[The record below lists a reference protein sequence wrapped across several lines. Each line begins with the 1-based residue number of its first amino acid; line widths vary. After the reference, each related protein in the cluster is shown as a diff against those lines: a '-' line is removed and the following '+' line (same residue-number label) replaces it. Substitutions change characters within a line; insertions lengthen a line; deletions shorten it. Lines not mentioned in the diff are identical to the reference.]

1 MITYII
7 IAICSA
13 AAAGA
18 AAWLVSRSVYKSQM
32 EVKELSLRNE
42 CDSQILTLKK
52 ELESAALVHQSELN
66 ARTEILK
73 KENEAL
79 KEMFSKEKEN
89 AQQMSRQT
97 QENYEKALKEMKE
110 TVVNSMTAETEKLLK
125 TREKELKE
133 GNQTNMDGILKPL
146 KESISAMEK
155 AMKDNADSHLKSTT
169 ELSEQLKNAV
179 KEMQE
184 KTSDVG
190 RKADTLSEALTGKP
204 KVQGCFGENFLDA
217 ILAGEGLQEGTHY
230 TREAANDDLSR
241 PDFVFHFKDG
251 YEEKDLVVDSKVSL
265 TAFVDYMNATTPE
278 DKASALDRHIKSVRK
293 HIDELSRKEYA
304 KKRAK
309 SFADYVLMFMPRDMA
324 FRVALEADPMLWQEA
339 YQKNV
344 LIATEQTIMPFLK
357 IIQLTWNKFQQDTNT
372 QKITI
377 AAQNMIDRVGA
388 FYDAYIDLGKKL
400 KSVTTAYN
408 SGVSK
413 LKEGGQSI
421 TTSAKQV
428 MELGVKR
435 SKGKEFIVPDQM
447 IEIESDNE

>member
-1 MITYII
+1 MITSII
-7 IAICSA
+7 IAIC
-13 AAAGA
+13 AGA
-18 AAWLVSRSVYKSQM
+18 AAGVAVWLTSRSIYRSQM
-32 EVKELSLRNE
+32 EVRELSLRNE
-42 CDSQILTLKK
+42 CDAQILTLKK
-52 ELESAALVHQSELN
+52 ELESQAMLHQSELN
-66 ARTEILK
+66 AKTEALK
-73 KENEAL
+73 KE
-79 KEMFSKEKEN
+79 KES
-89 AQQMSRQT
+89 AQEMVRQA

-110 TVVNSMTAETEKLLK
+110 TVVSSMTAETEKLLK
-125 TREKELKE
+125 TREKELKD
-133 GNQTNMDGILKPL
+133 GNQSNMDGILKPL

-169 ELSEQLKNAV
+169 ELSEQLKRAV
-179 KEMQE
+179 KDMQE

-265 TAFVDYMNATTPE
+265 TAFVDYMNAATPE

-372 QKITI
+372 QKITT

-408 SGVSK
+408 SGISK

-428 MELGVKR
+428 MELGIKR

>member
-1 MITYII
+1 MVICIV
-7 IAICSA
+7 IAACA
-13 AAAGA
+13 ALVAGA
-18 AAWLVSRSVYKSQM
+18 AVWMVLRSTYKSQM
-32 EVKELSLRNE
+32 ETRELLLRNE
-42 CDSQILTLKK
+42 YDSQILSLKK
-52 ELESAALVHQSELN
+52 ELESQALLHQSEVN
-66 ARTEILK
+66 SQ
-73 KENEAL
+73 KE
-79 KEMFSKEKEN
+79 
-89 AQQMSRQT
+89 MSRQA

-125 TREKELKE
+125 AREKELKE
-133 GNQTNMDGILKPL
+133 GNQNNMDGILKPL

-155 AMKDNADSHLKSTT
+155 AMKDNASSHLETT
-169 ELSEQLKNAV
+169 AKLSEQLRNAV

-230 TREAANDDLSR
+230 TREAANEDLSR

-278 DKASALDRHIKSVRK
+278 EKSAALDRHIKSVRK

-372 QKITI
+372 QKITV

-400 KSVTTAYN
+400 KSVTSAYN
-408 SGVSK
+408 SGISK

>member
-1 MITYII
+1 MITTIV
-7 IAICSA
+7 IALCSA
-13 AAAGA
+13 IAAGI
-18 AAWLVSRSVYKSQM
+18 AAWVLTSSIYKSKIEGQALIH
-32 EVKELSLRNE
+32 KSELNT
-42 CDSQILTLKK
+42 QIELLKK
-52 ELESAALVHQSELN
+52 EKESSAEM
-66 ARTEILK
+66 ARQ
-73 KENEAL
+73 A
-79 KEMFSKEKEN
+79 
-89 AQQMSRQT
+89 
-97 QENYEKALKEMKE
+97 QENYERALKEMKE
-110 TVVNSMTAETEKLLK
+110 TVVSSMTAETEKLLK

-155 AMKDNADSHLKSTT
+155 AMKDNAVSHLKSTT
-169 ELSEQLKNAV
+169 ELSEQLKQAV

-251 YEEKDLVVDSKVSL
+251 FEEKDLVVDSKVSL
-265 TAFVDYMNATTPE
+265 TAFVDYMNAENPE
-278 DKASALDRHIKSVRK
+278 DKKEALDRHIKSVRK

-324 FRVALEADPMLWQEA
+324 FRVALETEPLLWQEA

-372 QKITI
+372 QKITV

-388 FYDAYIDLGKKL
+388 FYDAYTDLGKKL
-400 KSVTTAYN
+400 KAVNTSYN
-408 SGVSK
+408 SGISK

-428 MELGVKR
+428 MELGIRR
-435 SKGKEFIVPDQM
+435 SKGKDFVVPDQM
-447 IEIESDNE
+447 IELESEIE

>member
-1 MITYII
+1 MITTII
-7 IAICSA
+7 IALCSA
-13 AAAGA
+13 IVAGI
-18 AAWLVSRSVYKSQM
+18 AAWVLTSSIYKSKIEGQ
-32 EVKELSLRNE
+32 SL
-42 CDSQILTLKK
+42 I
-52 ELESAALVHQSELN
+52 HQSELKTQ
-66 ARTEILK
+66 TELLK
-73 KENEAL
+73 KE
-79 KEMFSKEKEN
+79 KETSAEII
-89 AQQMSRQT
+89 RQA
-97 QENYEKALKEMKE
+97 QENYERALKEMKE
-110 TVVNSMTAETEKLLK
+110 TVVSSMTAETEKLLK

-133 GNQTNMDGILKPL
+133 GNQSNMDGILKPL
-146 KESISAMEK
+146 KESITAMEK
-155 AMKDNADSHLKSTT
+155 AMKDNAVSHLKSTT
-169 ELSEQLKNAV
+169 ELSEQLKQAV
-179 KEMQE
+179 KDMQE

-190 RKADTLSEALTGKP
+190 KKADTLSEALTGKP

-230 TREAANDDLSR
+230 TREAANEDLSR

-251 YEEKDLVVDSKVSL
+251 FEEKDLVVDSKVSL
-265 TAFVDYMNATTPE
+265 TAFVDYMNAETPE
-278 DKASALDRHIKSVRK
+278 EKAAALDRHIKSVRK
-293 HIDELSRKEYA
+293 HIEELSRKEYA

-324 FRVALEADPMLWQEA
+324 FRVALEAEPMLWQEA

-388 FYDAYIDLGKKL
+388 FYDAYTDLGKKL
-400 KSVTTAYN
+400 KAVNTSYN
-408 SGVSK
+408 SGISK

-428 MELGVKR
+428 MELGIKR
-435 SKGKEFIVPDQM
+435 SKGKDFVVPEQM
-447 IEIESDNE
+447 IELESEIE

>member
-1 MITYII
+1 MTVI
-7 IAICSA
+7 IASCTALIA
-13 AAAGA
+13 AL
-18 AAWLVSRSVYKSQM
+18 AAWLVTRSVFRARIAAQGTA
-32 EVKELSLRNE
+32 LRNE
-42 CDSQILTLKK
+42 AETRMQLMQKELETQALLHQSEMKAQAELLKK
-52 ELESAALVHQSELN
+52 EKASASEM
-66 ARTEILK
+66 ARQ
-73 KENEAL
+73 A
-79 KEMFSKEKEN
+79 
-89 AQQMSRQT
+89 

-110 TVVNSMTAETEKLLK
+110 TLVNSMTAETEKLLK

-155 AMKDNADSHLKSTT
+155 AMKDNADSHLKTTT
-169 ELSEQLKNAV
+169 ELSEQLKQAV
-179 KEMQE
+179 KDMQD

-217 ILAGEGLQEGTHY
+217 ILAGEGLQEGIHY

-265 TAFVDYMNATTPE
+265 TAFVDYMNAATQE
-278 DKASALDRHIKSVRK
+278 EKSAALERHIKSVRK
-293 HIDELSRKEYA
+293 HIDELSKKDYA
-304 KKRAK
+304 KKNAK

-357 IIQLTWNKFQQDTNT
+357 IIQLTWNKYHHDTNT
-372 QKITI
+372 LKITV
-377 AAQNMIDRVGA
+377 AAQNMIDRVAA
-388 FYDAYIDLGKKL
+388 FYDSYIDLGKKL
-400 KSVTTAYN
+400 KSVNIAYN
-408 SGVSK
+408 SGITK
-413 LKEGGQSI
+413 LKPEGPSI

-435 SKGKEFIVPDQM
+435 SKGKEFIIPEE
-447 IEIESDNE
+447 EIEPTLLQES

>member
-1 MITYII
+1 MIIATI

-13 AAAGA
+13 SITGVAV
-18 AAWLVSRSVYKSQM
+18 WILTRSIYKSKI
-32 EVKELSLRNE
+32 ESLEL
-42 CDSQILTLKK
+42 IHK
-52 ELESAALVHQSELN
+52 SELN
-66 ARTEILK
+66 TQIELQK
-73 KENEAL
+73 
-79 KEMFSKEKEN
+79 KEKESSMEMARL
-89 AQQMSRQT
+89 AQK
-97 QENYEKALKEMKE
+97 NYERALKEMKE

-133 GNQTNMDGILKPL
+133 NNQNNMDGILKPL
-146 KESISAMEK
+146 KESITAMEK
-155 AMKDNADSHLKSTT
+155 AMKDNAVTHLKSTT
-169 ELSEQLKNAV
+169 ELSEQLKQAV

-230 TREAANDDLSR
+230 TREAANEDLSR

-251 YEEKDLVVDSKVSL
+251 FEEKDLVVDSKVSL
-265 TAFVDYMNATTPE
+265 TAFVDYMNAENPE
-278 DKASALDRHIKSVRK
+278 DKKEALDRHIKSVRK
-293 HIDELSRKEYA
+293 HIEELSRKEYA

-324 FRVALEADPMLWQEA
+324 FRVALEAEPMLWQEA

-372 QKITI
+372 QKITV

-388 FYDAYIDLGKKL
+388 FYDAYTDLGKKL
-400 KSVTTAYN
+400 KAVNTSYN
-408 SGVSK
+408 SGISK

-428 MELGVKR
+428 MELGIKR
-435 SKGKEFIVPDQM
+435 SKGKDFVIPDQLIEM
-447 IEIESDNE
+447 DTEIE

>member
-1 MITYII
+1 MITSII
-7 IAICSA
+7 IAIC
-13 AAAGA
+13 AGA
-18 AAWLVSRSVYKSQM
+18 AAGVAVWLTSRSIYRSQM
-32 EVKELSLRNE
+32 EVRELSLRNE
-42 CDSQILTLKK
+42 CDAQILALKK
-52 ELESAALVHQSELN
+52 ELESQAMLHQSELN
-66 ARTEILK
+66 AKTEALK
-73 KENEAL
+73 KE
-79 KEMFSKEKEN
+79 KES
-89 AQQMSRQT
+89 AQEMVRQA

-110 TVVNSMTAETEKLLK
+110 TVVSSMTAETEKLLK
-125 TREKELKE
+125 TREKELKD
-133 GNQTNMDGILKPL
+133 GNQSNMDGILKPL

-169 ELSEQLKNAV
+169 ELSEQLKRAV
-179 KEMQE
+179 KDMQE

-265 TAFVDYMNATTPE
+265 TAFVDYMNAATPE

-372 QKITI
+372 QKITT

-408 SGVSK
+408 SGISK

-435 SKGKEFIVPDQM
+435 SKGKEVIVPDQM

>member
-1 MITYII
+1 MVICIV
-7 IAICSA
+7 IAACA
-13 AAAGA
+13 ALVAGA
-18 AAWLVSRSVYKSQM
+18 AVWMVLRSTYKSQM
-32 EVKELSLRNE
+32 ETRELLLRNE
-42 CDSQILTLKK
+42 YDSQILSLKK
-52 ELESAALVHQSELN
+52 ELESQALLHQSEVN
-66 ARTEILK
+66 SQ
-73 KENEAL
+73 KE
-79 KEMFSKEKEN
+79 
-89 AQQMSRQT
+89 MSRQA

-125 TREKELKE
+125 AREKELKE
-133 GNQTNMDGILKPL
+133 GNQNNMDGILKPL

-155 AMKDNADSHLKSTT
+155 AMKDNASSHLETT
-169 ELSEQLKNAV
+169 AKLSEQLKNAV

-230 TREAANDDLSR
+230 TREAANEDLSR

-278 DKASALDRHIKSVRK
+278 EKSAALDRHIKSVRK

-372 QKITI
+372 QKITV

-408 SGVSK
+408 SGISK

>member
-1 MITYII
+1 MITTIV
-7 IAICSA
+7 IALCSA
-13 AAAGA
+13 IAAGM
-18 AAWLVSRSVYKSQM
+18 AAWVLTSSIYKSKIEGQALIH
-32 EVKELSLRNE
+32 KSELNT
-42 CDSQILTLKK
+42 QIELLKK
-52 ELESAALVHQSELN
+52 EKESSAEM
-66 ARTEILK
+66 ARQ
-73 KENEAL
+73 A
-79 KEMFSKEKEN
+79 
-89 AQQMSRQT
+89 
-97 QENYEKALKEMKE
+97 QENYERALKEMKE
-110 TVVNSMTAETEKLLK
+110 TVVSSMTAETEKLLK

-146 KESISAMEK
+146 KESITAMEK
-155 AMKDNADSHLKSTT
+155 AMKDNAVSHLKSTT
-169 ELSEQLKNAV
+169 ELSEQLKQAV

-251 YEEKDLVVDSKVSL
+251 FEEKDLVVDSKVSL
-265 TAFVDYMNATTPE
+265 TAFVDYMNAENPE
-278 DKASALDRHIKSVRK
+278 DKKEALDRHIKSVRK

-324 FRVALEADPMLWQEA
+324 FRVALEAEPMLWQEA

-372 QKITI
+372 QKITV

-388 FYDAYIDLGKKL
+388 FYDAYTDLGKKL
-400 KSVTTAYN
+400 KAVNTSYN
-408 SGVSK
+408 SGISK

-428 MELGVKR
+428 MELGIKR

-447 IEIESDNE
+447 IEIESEIE